1 MNHYQMINSL
11 YLQEGS
17 FYIPLILYPSASL
30 MGGMWLGT
38 CARYV
43 YLSLGMNELIIECYK
58 KYET

>member
-1 MNHYQMINSL
+1 MINSL